1 MRLPSTHASSAVVV
15 GAATSFDMAAY
26 LARLVGSE
34 QIAWIDERLAEAG
47 LERTGE
53 PEERS
58 MRPWAA
64 VFRVPSSG
72 GAVWLKAT
80 GPQSRFEVGLYRL
93 LQRVAPDTVLT
104 PLGIS
109 EERGWLLLPDGGP
122 TFGDRLEG
130 DALVEALAGALPVYA
145 RLQRELSA
153 HADELLALGVT
164 DMRPKIM
171 PARFEEAVEAVG
183 AYVER
188 RGDESERE
196 RLDQVIRMR
205 ETVAGWCERLAGAV
219 VPPSLDHNDLH
230 AWNILGEGNE
240 VRFYDWGDAV
250 VAHPF
255 ASMLAL
261 GWVPM
266 SDSTRE
272 RLRDAYL
279 DPFGDLAPHG
289 ELVEELELAC
299 RVGKIARAMTW
310 HRSVSAYAPDEV
322 EERWLSGP
330 SESLFSLLEDSW
342 LGRA

>member
-1 MRLPSTHASSAVVV
+1 M
-15 GAATSFDMAAY
+15 GAY
-26 LARLVGSE
+26 LGRLVSVE

-47 LERTGE
+47 LERTGQ

-58 MRPWAA
+58 MRPWAS
-64 VFRVPSSG
+64 VFRIPTSG
-72 GAVWLKAT
+72 EPVWLKAT
-80 GPQSRFEVGLYRL
+80 GPQARFEVGLYEL
-93 LQRVAPDTVLT
+93 LERVTPDAVLT

-109 EERGWLLLPDGGP
+109 VERGWLLLPDGGP

-130 DALVEALAGALPVYA
+130 DTLVEALAAALPVYA
-145 RLQRELSA
+145 RFQRDLSA
-153 HADELLALGVT
+153 HTGELLALGVS
-164 DMRPKIM
+164 DMRPAVM
-171 PARFEEAVEAVG
+171 PLRFDEAVDAVS

-188 RGDESERE
+188 RGVESERAQLE
-196 RLDQVIRMR
+196 QVVAMR
-205 ETVAGWCERLAGAV
+205 GTVAGWCERLAGGV

-230 AWNILGEGNE
+230 AWNILGEGSD

-279 DPFGDLAPHG
+279 EPFGDLAPHAA
-289 ELVEELELAC
+289 LVEELELAC
-299 RVGKIARAMTW
+299 RAGKIARALTW
-310 HRSVSAYAPDEV
+310 YRSVSAYAPDEV